1 MKVFDLFVKVLEVEG
16 VEYVFGIF
24 GEENFDL
31 LEFLCV
37 FLIKL
42 VFICYE

>member
-16 VEYVFGIF
+16 VEYVFGIL

-31 LEFLCV
+31 FELLCEF
-37 FLIKL
+37 FIKL
-42 VFICYE
+42 VLMCYE